1 MRLSSLHLSARPS
14 LIVGCCSL
22 AMLAACG
29 GGTSSPG
36 STLNLGLTD
45 APISGATKVWI
56 NFTGVEVK
64 PVNGDAIDFNF
75 SPAQGFDLLTLQN
88 GVTATFLNGKTIPA
102 GQYEWVRLMVD
113 STAGSSYII
122 DSTGQHTLTIPSGAE
137 TGLKL
142 IQGFTMPVGG
152 VADFTV
158 DFVLSKSII
167 DPPGQSPDYL
177 LKPVLRLVDNAQVG
191 TISGTFQTATLSA
204 QSNCSAHV
212 PVVYIYPGSGVTPD
226 DIYNPA
232 SGAVDAPATPAEVE
246 PLVTATAALNSSSV
260 YAYSMPFLPAGT
272 YTVAF
277 TCDPD
282 DPNVD
287 ESALSP
293 SPIHFDTHPQAVT
306 VVNQQTSTV
315 NF

>member
-1 MRLSSLHLSARPS
+1 MRYFSVPS
-14 LIVGCCSL
+14 LIAGCSL
-22 AMLAACG
+22 AMLAGCG
-29 GGTSSPG
+29 GGGSSST

-64 PVNGDAIDFNF
+64 PVNGAAIDFTF

-88 GVTATFLNGKTIPA
+88 GVTATFLNGKTVPA

-113 STAGSSYII
+113 TTAGSSYVI
-122 DSTGQHTLTIPSGAE
+122 DGTGQHNLTIPSGAE

-152 VADFTV
+152 IADFTV

-167 DPPGQSPDYL
+167 APPGQSPDYL

-191 TISGTFQTATLSA
+191 TISGSFQASTLSA
-204 QSNCSAHV
+204 QSSCGAHA
-212 PVVYIYPGSGVTPD
+212 PVVYLYPGSGVTPD
-226 DIYNPA
+226 DVYNPV
-232 SGAVDAPATPAEVE
+232 SGAVDSATPAEVE
-246 PLVTATAALNSSSV
+246 PLVTAAAALNSSSV
-260 YAYSMPFLPAGT
+260 YAYSVPFLPAGA
-272 YTVAF
+272 YTAAF

-287 ESALSP
+287 ESALNP
-293 SPIHFDTHPQAVT
+293 SPIHFTVFPQAVT
-306 VVNQQTSTV
+306 VAANQTSTV
-315 NF
+315 DF